1 MRAGLLTEKI
11 SIYRADIIQGED
23 GATND
28 IHTFITSTKA
38 QVVSK
43 AGDRTVVNDEVIY
56 PFRVTFTVWRYI
68 DIKEYTDNI
77 MWNNNKYRVLSVSD
91 DKANNRK
98 IIETEKINE

>member
-11 SIYRADIIQGED
+11 LIYRTDIIQGED

-28 IHTFITSTKA
+28 IHAFITSTKA

-43 AGDRTVVNDEVIY
+43 AGDRTIVNDEVIY
-56 PFRVTFTVWRYI
+56 PFYVTFTVWRYV

-77 MWNNNKYRVLSVSD
+77 MWDNTKYRVLSVME

-98 IIETEKINE
+98 IIETEKVNE

>member
-11 SIYRADIIQGED
+11 SIYRTDIIQGED

-43 AGDRTVVNDEVIY
+43 AGDRTVVNDEVIG
-56 PFRVTFTVWRYI
+56 VM
-68 DIKEYTDNI
+68 DI
-77 MWNNNKYRVLSVSD
+77 W
-91 DKANNRK
+91 
-98 IIETEKINE
+98 